1 MPFPFGTRTDE
12 PASTDTGNFSLISL
26 VKRGL
31 QSLSTIA
38 GSSPPPVGP
47 QLAANSS
54 SVTVASDS
62 VVRTVGD
69 VASGVADSG
78 APVKVAAVY
87 SASLPVFADG
97 NRGNLQIGSRGALRA
112 EIYSGSTTVALGFAA
127 DNSDAQASNVGA
139 RAAIVVARSTGWNGA
154 TFDRLRSSIVAP
166 TATLTG
172 WTNTLPF
179 AVYNSAPTLRTEG
192 QGGPLQ
198 ATAQGA
204 LICRPFAGP
213 DLAWSYGAAVGGI
226 LNTTAAVTVK
236 AAAAAGIRNYITGA
250 QISTDALG
258 TATEFAIR
266 DGAGGPVLY
275 RMKIGTAGLA
285 SFQINF
291 DTPLRGSSATL
302 LEVVTLTATTTGAVY
317 VNLQGYT
324 AP

>member
-1 MPFPFGTRTDE
+1 MPFPFGNRTDA
-12 PASTDTGNFSLISL
+12 PASSDTGNFSLISL

-47 QLAANSS
+47 QTAANSS

-62 VVRTVGD
+62 VVRVVGD
-69 VASGVADSG
+69 VASAVADSG

-97 NRGNLQIGSRGALRA
+97 NRGNLQMGSRGSLRMEVYA
-112 EIYSGSTTVALGFAA
+112 SGTTVPLAFSA
-127 DNSDAQASNVGA
+127 DNADAQSASASVRNA
-139 RAAIVVARSTGWNGA
+139 VVVSRSTIWNGA
-154 TFDRLRSSIVAP
+154 TYDRLRSGAVAP
-166 TATLTG
+166 AAALTG
-172 WTNTLPF
+172 WTNTIPF
-179 AVYNSAPTLRTEG
+179 AVYNSAPTVRTEG

-198 ATAQGA
+198 STAQGA

-213 DLAWSYGAAVGGI
+213 DLAWSYGATVGGI
-226 LNTTAAVTVK
+226 LNTVTAVTVK
-236 AAAAAGIRNYITGA
+236 AAAAAGVRNYVTGL

-275 RMKIGTAGLA
+275 RVKIGTTGLA
-285 SFQINF
+285 SYQVNF
-291 DTPLRGSSATL
+291 DTPLRGSAATL

-317 VNLQGYT
+317 ANLQGYT